1 VETLNVEKA
10 KNQITEVNM
19 ASIRDNSLLSI
30 SVMDRDIDRCAKTI
44 RQYGLLT
51 PLVVKRCEDGNHL
64 VLSGECELMALRE
77 MGAAVTEAVIVDL
90 KDSAEA
96 NKVSLLLSSL
106 RQSPNALSEGLIL
119 RELLKAG
126 SQTQADLA
134 YLVGKSVSWVSKRLT
149 LVDRLKE
156 SVVALVASKN
166 LSPHTAQEIARLPKE
181 VQHDFAAKVVLDSL
195 PKSSVEKLVSA
206 YNTPGISDSV
216 KKSIIENPRDT
227 VSHLTGFH
235 AKKQLKKESSG
246 MEATQKLKS
255 NLIFLLRIIGE
266 SEGLL
271 ADLENGQFF
280 KLLPLLKKA
289 GESAAR
295 FARLAAEYLNKNGS

>member
-1 VETLNVEKA
+1 MEKA
-10 KNQITEVNM
+10 KYRITEVNT

-30 SVMDRDIDRCAKTI
+30 SVMDRDIDRCTKAI

-51 PLVVKRCEDGNHL
+51 PLVVRRCEDGNHL

-77 MGAAVTEAVIVDL
+77 MGTAVTEAVVVDL
-90 KDSAEA
+90 KDSTEA
-96 NKVSLLLSSL
+96 NKLSLLLSSL

-126 SQTQADLA
+126 SQTQGDLA

-156 SVVALVASKN
+156 SVVKLVASKN

-181 VQHDFAAKVVLDSL
+181 VQPDFAAKVVMDSL
-195 PKSSVEKLVSA
+195 PKSLVEKLVSA

-216 KKSIIENPRDT
+216 KKRIIENPRDIAP
-227 VSHLTGFH
+227 HLTELH
-235 AKKQLKKESSG
+235 TKKQIKKELSG
-246 MEATQKLKS
+246 MENTQKLKS

-266 SEGLL
+266 IEGLL
-271 ADLENGQFF
+271 ADLEKDQFF
-280 KLLPLLKKA
+280 KLLPLLKKGA
-289 GESAAR
+289 EAAAR
-295 FARLAAEYLNKNGS
+295 FARLTAEYINKNGNG

>member
-1 VETLNVEKA
+1 MEKG
-10 KNQITEVNM
+10 KNRVAEVNM

-30 SVMDRDIDRCAKTI
+30 SVMDRDIDRCAKAI

-51 PLVVKRCEDGNHL
+51 PLVVGRCEDGNHL

-90 KDSAEA
+90 KDNAEA

-156 SVVALVASKN
+156 SVVKLVAAKN
-166 LSPHTAQEIARLPKE
+166 LSAHTAQEIARLPKE
-181 VQHDFAAKVVLDSL
+181 VQHDFAAKVVLDSI

-216 KKSIIENPRDT
+216 KKSIVENPRAT
-227 VSHLTGFH
+227 VSHLVGFT
-235 AKKQLKKESSG
+235 KKQLKKEPSE
-246 MEATQKLKS
+246 METTQKLKS
-255 NLIFLLRIIGE
+255 SLIFLLRIIGE

-271 ADLENGQFF
+271 ADLEKEQFF
-280 KLLPLLKKA
+280 KLLPLLKKGA
-289 GESAAR
+289 EASAR
-295 FARLAAEYLNKNGS
+295 FARLTAEYLNKNRI

>member
-1 VETLNVEKA
+1 
-10 KNQITEVNM
+10 M
-19 ASIRDNSLLSI
+19 
-30 SVMDRDIDRCAKTI
+30 
-44 RQYGLLT
+44 
-51 PLVVKRCEDGNHL
+51 
-64 VLSGECELMALRE
+64 
-77 MGAAVTEAVIVDL
+77 EADKL
-90 KDSAEA
+90 
-96 NKVSLLLSSL
+96 SLLLSSL

-156 SVVALVASKN
+156 SVVKLVASKN

-181 VQHDFAAKVVLDSL
+181 VQHDFAAKVVMDSL

-227 VSHLTGFH
+227 VSHLAELHT
-235 AKKQLKKESSG
+235 KKQLKKEPVG
-246 MEATQKLKS
+246 MENTQKLKS
-255 NLIFLLRIIGE
+255 NLIFLLRIIAE
-266 SEGLL
+266 IEGLL
-271 ADLENGQFF
+271 VADLEKDQFF
-280 KLLPLLKKA
+280 KLFPILKKGA
-289 GESAAR
+289 EAAAR
-295 FARLAAEYLNKNGS
+295 FARLTVEYINKNGN

>member
-1 VETLNVEKA
+1 MEKA
-10 KNQITEVNM
+10 KNQVTEVKM

-30 SVMDRDIDRCAKTI
+30 SVMDRDIDRCAKAI

-77 MGAAVTEAVIVDL
+77 MGAAVTEVVIVDL
-90 KDSAEA
+90 KDNAEA
-96 NKVSLLLSSL
+96 NKVSLLISSL
-106 RQSPNALSEGLIL
+106 RQNPNALSEGLIL
-119 RELLKAG
+119 KELLKAG
-126 SQTQADLA
+126 NQTQADLA

-156 SVVALVASKN
+156 SVVKLVASKS

-195 PKSSVEKLVSA
+195 PKSSVEKLVST
-206 YNTPGISDSV
+206 YNTPGISESV
-216 KKSIIENPRDT
+216 KKSIIENPRAT
-227 VSHLTGFH
+227 VSHLTEFYV
-235 AKKQLKKESSG
+235 KKQLKKEPSE

-255 NLIFLLRIIGE
+255 SLIFLLRIIGE

-271 ADLENGQFF
+271 ADLEKDQFF
-280 KLLPLLKKA
+280 KLLPLLKKSA
-289 GESAAR
+289 EAAAR
-295 FARLAAEYLNKNGS
+295 FARLTAEYLSKNGN